1 MILFDQIV
9 FGPVHSRRLGIS
21 LGINLLPIDAKIC
34 SFDCLYCECGFN
46 TTGEH
51 AKLPTRMGVRNA
63 LELRLKEMANDGQI
77 PDIITFAGNG
87 EPTLHPDFAGIID
100 DTLELRNKYCPNAK
114 VGVLSNATQIHKPD
128 VFNALK
134 KVDDN
139 ILKFDSAFDHT
150 LQLLD
155 RPVRKYITV
164 RWLIEH
170 LKKFEG
176 KMIVQT
182 LFIRGEVNGEK
193 IDNTSDEEIEAWLK
207 ALKEMN
213 ATQLMIYT
221 IDRETPLKTLEKI
234 PLDELNRIAERAKD
248 HGFDVTVS
256 G

>member
-1 MILFDQIV
+1 
-9 FGPVHSRRLGIS
+9 
-21 LGINLLPIDAKIC
+21 
-34 SFDCLYCECGFN
+34 
-46 TTGEH
+46 
-51 AKLPTRMGVRNA
+51 
-63 LELRLKEMANDGQI
+63 
-77 PDIITFAGNG
+77 
-87 EPTLHPDFAGIID
+87 
-100 DTLELRNKYCPNAK
+100 
-114 VGVLSNATQIHKPD
+114 
-128 VFNALK
+128 
-134 KVDDN
+134 
-139 ILKFDSAFDHT
+139 
-150 LQLLD
+150 

-193 IDNTSDEEIEAWLK
+193 IDNTSDKEIEAWLK

-213 ATQLMIYT
+213 ATQVMIYT